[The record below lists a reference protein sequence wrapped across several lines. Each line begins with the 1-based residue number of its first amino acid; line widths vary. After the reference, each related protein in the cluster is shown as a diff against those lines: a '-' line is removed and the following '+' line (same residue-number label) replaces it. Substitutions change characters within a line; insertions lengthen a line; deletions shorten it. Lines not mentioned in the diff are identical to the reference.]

1 MRNYFKILVLSS
13 FLVLTVISCEKETGQ
28 QSQKTQ
34 QPGNAISKV
43 ASSLDDIVPAGAKL
57 EKVTVGYE
65 FDTAGSPMYVDGE
78 LYFTNNNFDPADK
91 SATIKMD
98 KAGQYHVLRPDNGV
112 TTTLQLSGKGTFYA
126 CEMLG
131 HRVIEMGMD
140 GTVLRVVAGEY
151 NGKRIDG
158 PNDLYVDRKGGIY
171 FTDSQFIAG
180 QEKMQETPA
189 VYYVKPDGSIIRVI
203 DDVVFPNGV
212 WLSPDEKTMYLC
224 NTRDKYLLA
233 YDVNA
238 DGTVSN
244 GRNFVELQ
252 LNPDVIGNDSPE
264 SGADGMIVDSAGNIY
279 VATTKMLGIQVFNS
293 AGKHLGNIPCPVAT
307 NNVIFGGPD
316 MKTLYVSAADGIYK
330 IQLKIPGLI
339 MPQSS

>member
-1 MRNYFKILVLSS
+1 MRKYLVIIMNLL
-13 FLVLTVISCEKETGQ
+13 LVFSAISCDKKTEQ
-28 QSQKTQ
+28 QNQGSVMKQAS
-34 QPGNAISKV
+34 GLDAI
-43 ASSLDDIVPAGAKL
+43 IPAGTKL

-65 FDTAGSPMYVDGE
+65 FDTAGSPLYADGE
-78 LYFTNNNFDPADK
+78 VYFTNNNFDPADK

-98 KAGQYHVLRPDNGV
+98 TSGNYHVLRTDNGV
-112 TTTLQLSGKGTFYA
+112 TTTLQHSGKGTIYA

-131 HRVIEMGMD
+131 HRVIEMDMKGN
-140 GTVLRVVAGEY
+140 VLRVVTGEY

-158 PNDLYVDRKGGIY
+158 PNDIYVDRKGGIY

-180 QEKMQETPA
+180 QQKMQETPA
-189 VYYVKPDGSIIRVI
+189 VYYVRPDGSVIRVI
-203 DDVVFPNGV
+203 DDVEFPNGV

-233 YDVNA
+233 YDVNP
-238 DGTVSN
+238 DGTVMN

-252 LNPDVIGNDSPE
+252 LNPEVIGADSKE
-264 SGADGMIVDSAGNIY
+264 SGSDGLIVDSAGNIF
-279 VATTKMLGIQVFNS
+279 VATTKMLGIQVYNS
-293 AGKHLGNIPCPVAT
+293 SGKHLGNIMCPVAT

-330 IQLKIPGLI
+330 IPVNIPGLK
-339 MPQSS
+339 MPQN